1 MIGGAVGCGPKVV
14 ASPAQATAMIAAVP
28 QRDRP
33 ETPKAAKFLPIRA
46 LRATSS
52 PTTSNQRA
60 DDRGSGRL
68 WAEGR
73 GEPGAGDRDDRGR
86 AAARSAG
93 NPKSGKVL
101 ANTGSESYIKPD
113 DQQPA

>member
-1 MIGGAVGCGPKVV
+1 MIRGAVGCGPKVV
-14 ASPAQATAMIAAVP
+14 EGPRRRRCTAQKVP
-28 QRDRP
+28 IGAGN
-33 ETPKAAKFLPIRA
+33 PKSGKVLPIRA

-60 DDRGSGRL
+60 DDPGSGRL

-73 GEPGAGDRDDRGR
+73 GGTAQATLHGAKSADRGR
-86 AAARSAG
+86 KPQKRQS
-93 NPKSGKVL
+93 S

-113 DQQPA
+113 DQQPAGR